1 MTKNISTI
9 LAVREGAAGGGGG
22 GVGKYVICF
31 IHFLESYNFVTSV
44 FLSSVNSGNRLRT
57 YF

>member
-9 LAVREGAAGGGGG
+9 LAVREGAAGGG